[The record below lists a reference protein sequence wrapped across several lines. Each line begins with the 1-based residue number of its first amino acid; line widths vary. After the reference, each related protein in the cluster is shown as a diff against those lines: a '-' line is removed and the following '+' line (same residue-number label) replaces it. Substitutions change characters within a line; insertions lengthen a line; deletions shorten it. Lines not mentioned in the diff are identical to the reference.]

1 MTQQTAIRTAHPVLP
16 DLVGGIELSPR
27 KLEEREGGA
36 VDLARMLA
44 NAEYWLSF
52 EMASFETLLARAPSP
67 LRELGVAI
75 SLRFSEQMLGEL
87 TLEDLQQARSAILPG
102 LSEDIRPGVEHG
114 VDTLERAVRTR
125 DTIDTLVAEGFT
137 EYSGGKGT
145 SVHALRAMGK
155 GNISVVGYPEKEKRL
170 AVELGAPVVVSA
182 TDERGRPLDPPDVE
196 SRTSA
201 PVLIRDDEGDRTVVF
216 YVPGEYLLR
225 VPGKASGD
233 RKIVAC

>member
-1 MTQQTAIRTAHPVLP
+1 MSQQTAIRTAHPVLP

-27 KLEEREGGA
+27 SLEEREDGA

-52 EMASFETLLARAPSP
+52 DMASFETLLARSPSP

-87 TLEDLQQARSAILPG
+87 TLDDLTKARSEILPTLSDDLRPGIEHG
-102 LSEDIRPGVEHG
+102 LS
-114 VDTLERAVRTR
+114 TLERAVRTR
-125 DTIDTLVAEGFT
+125 DALAMLRAEGFT

-155 GNISVVGYPEKEKRL
+155 SNISIAGYPEGEKRP
-170 AVELGAPVVVSA
+170 AVELGTPLVVCA

-201 PVLIRDDEGDRTVVF
+201 PVLIKDGEGDRTVVF

-233 RKIVAC
+233 RKIVAR